1 MRLLLELAN
10 LLDPQLTFS
19 MYDQRRVKH
28 NGVRLK
34 ITALTQKEIE
44 IISKKNEAVGYIL
57 MAIEKGQSIQEAA
70 IFAAEKL
77 GLSERTILAYWTD
90 ARNTNRYLD
99 IAKARRKR
107 PASPLLK

>member
-34 ITALTQKEIE
+34 ITALTQKE
-44 IISKKNEAVGYIL
+44 NRDH
-57 MAIEKGQSIQEAA
+57 IEKKRG
-70 IFAAEKL
+70 
-77 GLSERTILAYWTD
+77 
-90 ARNTNRYLD
+90 
-99 IAKARRKR
+99 RRIYTYGH
-107 PASPLLK
+107 